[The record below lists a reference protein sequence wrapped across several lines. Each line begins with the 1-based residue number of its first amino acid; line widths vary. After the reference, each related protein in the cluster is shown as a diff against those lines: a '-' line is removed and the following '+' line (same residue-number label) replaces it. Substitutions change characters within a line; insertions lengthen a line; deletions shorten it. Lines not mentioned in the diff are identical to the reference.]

1 MKKLLAITGFLALGT
16 GMISCGGANGN
27 DPGQTYMPD
36 MWYSRAYETYNY
48 NMDEK
53 DHDLKSRGAH
63 YNGMPVSGTMARGDA
78 FSFPIAEGDSG
89 YARAATYPSPLAGM
103 NITAPQMKEAERLYL
118 INCAICHGSAL
129 DGNGPLWKG
138 GDGPYPAAPRN
149 LKDDYTKN
157 LSDAQIYHAITYG
170 KGQMGSYASQ
180 LHPEQRWWITSYIR
194 NKQGSGAA
202 AAAADSA
209 TASPSSN
216 APGTGI
222 STSAPNAAGA
232 GTGTGTTGTS
242 NQNQ

>member
-27 DPGQTYMPD
+27 DPGQAYMPD

-48 NMDEK
+48 NQNPET
-53 DHDLKSRGAH
+53 HDLKSRGAT
-63 YNGMPVSGTMARGDA
+63 YTGMPVRGTMARGDA
-78 FSFPIAEGDSG
+78 YSFPIEGGDSG
-89 YARAATYPSPLAGM
+89 YVKAAAFPSPLA
-103 NITAPQMKEAERLYL
+103 NTTLTAPQMKEAERLYL

-138 GDGPYPAAPRN
+138 GEGPYPAAPRN

-157 LSDAQIYHAITYG
+157 LSDGQIFHVITYG

-180 LHPEQRWWITSYIR
+180 LHPEQRWWITAYIR
-194 NKQGSGAA
+194 NKQGVGAAA

-222 STSAPNAAGA
+222 STSNAGAA
-232 GTGTGTTGTS
+232 GTGTTTGTT